1 MIRHRSIHVTFMKTQ
16 AITTPA
22 VIIVVREVMAVVVAL
37 TVAEA
42 LTAMPLMVEVM
53 PDTDPITWDLG
64 MAAVPTKVEA
74 MAEE

>member
-1 MIRHRSIHVTFMKTQ
+1 MKTQ

-22 VIIVVREVMAVVVAL
+22 VIIVVREVMAVMVAL
-37 TVAEA
+37 IVAEA
-42 LTAMPLMVEVM
+42 LTAMPEEEVMVEVM

>member
-1 MIRHRSIHVTFMKTQ
+1 
-16 AITTPA
+16 
-22 VIIVVREVMAVVVAL
+22 VVREVMAVVVAL

-53 PDTDPITWDLG
+53 PDTDPITWDLD